1 MADFDKYAPKLSDIE
16 GGWVDDPD
24 DNGGATN
31 RGVTLTTYRSFFGQH
46 KTKEDLKNMTD
57 DEWRF
62 IMKSFWDSCR
72 ADEIDNQVIAE
83 MLVDWR
89 IHSGGIAIRK
99 IQEAFS
105 LKPDGIVGP
114 LTLGALNGPD
124 SKAILDR
131 MKACRIRYYNRLIDS
146 GRCHKK
152 YRKGWINRVNSFQI

>member
-31 RGVTLTTYRSFFGQH
+31 RGVTLTTYRAFFGLH
-46 KTKEDLKNMTD
+46 KTKEDLKNMPD
-57 DEWRF
+57 HEWRF
-62 IMKSFWDSCR
+62 IMKSFWDECSG
-72 ADEIDNQVIAE
+72 DHITNQTIAE
-83 MLVDWR
+83 FLVDWR

-99 IQEAFS
+99 IQAAFS

-114 LTLGALNGPD
+114 LTLGALNVSD
-124 SKAILDR
+124 CRTTLDR
-131 MKACRIRYYNRLIDS
+131 MKACRIRYYNWLIDS

>member
-62 IMKSFWDSCR
+62 IMKSFWDDCSG
-72 ADEIDNQVIAE
+72 DSITNQTIAE
-83 MLVDWR
+83 FLVDWR
-89 IHSGGIAIRK
+89 IHSGGVAIRK
-99 IQEAFS
+99 IQAVFS

-114 LTLGALNGPD
+114 LTLGALNVSD
-124 SKAILDR
+124 CRTTLDR
-131 MKACRIRYYNRLIDS
+131 MKACRIRYYNWLIDS

-152 YRKGWINRVNSFQI
+152 YRKGWLNRVNSFQI